1 MSLFHDVVIGV
12 GAHDEE
18 GRCGLLAGHFFVSD
32 LIEVVVDHFT
42 EINQGILLDLDLSVH
57 IDLYSGGMDNTQ
69 VTDEVLAIL
78 ADDHELGLPQLL
90 IVGDLVVIAFAFTDL
105 EDTLGTIDRD
115 LQILELFGIDGLKLH
130 VKLVRGGAVGQGLK
144 SVALKVNR
152 DLKIRW
158 AQFAKVD

>member
-1 MSLFHDVVIGV
+1 M
-12 GAHDEE
+12 
-18 GRCGLLAGHFFVSD
+18 SD

-42 EINQGILLDLDLSVH
+42 EINQGILLDLDLGVH

-69 VTDEVLAIL
+69 VTDEVFAIL

-90 IVGDLVVIAFAFTDL
+90 IVRDLVVIAFAFTDL

-115 LQILELFGIDGLKLH
+115 LQVLELLSVDSFKFH
-130 VKLVRGGAVGQGLK
+130 VKLVRGSTVGQRLK
-144 SVALKVNR
+144 SAALEVNR